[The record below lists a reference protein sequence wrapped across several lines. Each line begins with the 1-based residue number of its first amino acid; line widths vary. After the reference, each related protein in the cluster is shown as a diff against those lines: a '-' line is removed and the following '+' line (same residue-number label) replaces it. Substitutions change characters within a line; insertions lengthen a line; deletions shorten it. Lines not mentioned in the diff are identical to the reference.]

1 MKPLFARLAA
11 LGLAAC
17 LACSAGTG
25 AHAAEDL
32 NAYLS
37 QVRARYGLPALAAA
51 VARNG
56 EIIAAGAVGTRV
68 QGKDIPVTLDDRFHP
83 GSDTKAMTATVAGAL
98 VDEGKIKWTTTLG
111 EVLGSKV
118 QGINPALAAVTLDRL
133 LDHTSGIPSD
143 TPEIIDIYFNP
154 VEFQKGPTDLRLDAL
169 ERWKTHAPQV
179 PKEGSPFQYSN
190 LGYIFAGAMLEE
202 VSGQPWEQ
210 LVRERI
216 YEPLGL
222 KTAGFGPQATFG
234 KYDAPFGH
242 AIDDK
247 GVVTPI
253 GWGSGADIP
262 AVVGPAGL
270 AHMSVL
276 DFARWADWNAGG
288 ARRGPAIVKPETLAQ
303 IHRPRVKTPPF
314 KDPPPGTP
322 AAGEYAFGW
331 GIVAFDWAKAPVL
344 THNGSNSMNL
354 AKVLVEPVGQ
364 LSVVVVTNYPEQQA
378 EAAAREV
385 QQHLYEMFRDR
396 R

>member
-17 LACSAGTG
+17 VAASCGSGARAMESLDSYLA
-25 AHAAEDL
+25 
-32 NAYLS
+32 

-68 QGKDIPVTLDDRFHP
+68 AGKDIPVTLEDRFHL
-83 GSDTKAMTATVAGAL
+83 GSDTKALTATVAGTL

-111 EVLGSKV
+111 EVLGKKV
-118 QGINPALAAVTLDRL
+118 QGINPALAAVTLEQL

-169 ERWKTHAPQV
+169 ERWKAHAPQV
-179 PKEGSPFQYSN
+179 PKEGSPFQYAN

-202 VSGQPWEQ
+202 VSGQSWEQ

-234 KYDAPFGH
+234 RYDAPFGH
-242 AIDDK
+242 SIDDK

-253 GWGSGADIP
+253 GWGSAADIP
-262 AVVGPAGL
+262 AVTGPAGI

-288 ARRGPAIVKPETLAQ
+288 GKRGPAIVKPETLAE

-331 GIVAFDWAKAPVL
+331 GIVAFDWARAPVL

-354 AKVLVEPVGQ
+354 AKVLVEPVSQ

-378 EAAAREV
+378 EKAAREV